1 MKRYLLIIFVGI
13 LNLVYAEEDLIYFS
27 FQDLRNYNTI
37 ILIIDPETGT
47 ILEKSKGAEEFYGY
61 PKLVGM
67 KISEINTLSEEDVK
81 KEMQNAKNE
90 KRNFFRFKHRLANG
104 KIREVEVNSY
114 PMKYKNRDVL
124 MSRIRD
130 VTEENNRKKILYISY
145 FLIIFIILLALV
157 IILGLLLKIIKN
169 EKEIEEEKRFLDKTE
184 EMAKIGGWEF
194 DLLRNKLKWSKGTY
208 KIHEISEKE
217 YTPTVESAINFYD
230 EKSKPIIIES
240 VKNLIENEKEY
251 DVELQLITAKNNH
264 IHVRTKGEVLKN
276 KKGQNIKIYG
286 TIQDITE
293 IKNIQDNLIKAKEE
307 AERLNRVK
315 SEFIANISHEIRTP
329 MNSIIGFLDILLN
342 IETSKEKKEYL
353 EIINQ
358 SSLHLM
364 EIINDI
370 LNISKIE
377 ANKFQIKK
385 INLNILKIADDL
397 AKIYKKEFMKKK
409 INFIIEMDNK
419 LNKNILVD
427 KKSIL
432 IVLNNLLSN
441 ALKFTEKGYVKLS
454 LIDDNG
460 NIIIKV
466 KDTGI
471 GINKDKQSKI
481 FEPFEQGEN
490 FLNKKY
496 GGTGLGLAIVKNIV
510 DMLNGEIEFTS
521 IENEGTEFIVD
532 IPYEEGEIVN
542 IADDNIKNVE
552 IKKQNPEQKIKI
564 LSVEDSEVNQKL
576 IELIIIT
583 SKNMIVK
590 KVYNGKEAIEELQK
604 NKYDVILMDVQMP
617 TMDGIEATKI
627 IRKMEKYKD
636 IPIIAL
642 SAHAFEDEIK
652 NIFDAGVDD
661 YVSKPFNK
669 EILIE
674 KIYSVLDKVKK

>member
-1 MKRYLLIIFVGI
+1 MG
-13 LNLVYAEEDLIYFS
+13 N
-27 FQDLRNYNTI
+27 
-37 ILIIDPETGT
+37 
-47 ILEKSKGAEEFYGY
+47 
-61 PKLVGM
+61 
-67 KISEINTLSEEDVK
+67 
-81 KEMQNAKNE
+81 
-90 KRNFFRFKHRLANG
+90 
-104 KIREVEVNSY
+104 
-114 PMKYKNRDVL
+114 
-124 MSRIRD
+124 
-130 VTEENNRKKILYISY
+130 
-145 FLIIFIILLALV
+145 
-157 IILGLLLKIIKN
+157 
-169 EKEIEEEKRFLDKTE
+169 
-184 EMAKIGGWEF
+184 
-194 DLLRNKLKWSKGTY
+194 
-208 KIHEISEKE
+208 
-217 YTPTVESAINFYD
+217 
-230 EKSKPIIIES
+230 
-240 VKNLIENEKEY
+240 
-251 DVELQLITAKNNH
+251 
-264 IHVRTKGEVLKN
+264 
-276 KKGQNIKIYG
+276 
-286 TIQDITE
+286 
-293 IKNIQDNLIKAKEE
+293 
-307 AERLNRVK
+307 
-315 SEFIANISHEIRTP
+315 
-329 MNSIIGFLDILLN
+329 
-342 IETSKEKKEYL
+342 
-353 EIINQ
+353 
-358 SSLHLM
+358 
-364 EIINDI
+364 
-370 LNISKIE
+370 
-377 ANKFQIKK
+377 
-385 INLNILKIADDL
+385 
-397 AKIYKKEFMKKK
+397 FMKKK